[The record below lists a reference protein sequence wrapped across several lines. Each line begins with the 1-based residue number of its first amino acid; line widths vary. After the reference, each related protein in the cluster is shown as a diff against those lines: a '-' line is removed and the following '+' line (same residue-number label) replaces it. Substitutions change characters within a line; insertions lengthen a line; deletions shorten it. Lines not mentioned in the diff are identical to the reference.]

1 MKRMISLLY
10 GFVYD
15 GQIKEHELFG
25 DIMAE
30 DTANS
35 FLNDFAQTKQ
45 GNDTIFSCWARYQE
59 AIAQGHDAVNGTI
72 GALLENDGSL
82 AINQTV
88 DKFVRNSPPIEI
100 AAYAPLKGLPDFLDL
115 AVTLA
120 LGDAREELENIG
132 VYHTATASP
141 GGSGA
146 LFLAAANYAD
156 RGSKV
161 LLRDRHW
168 GPYDGFLAG
177 CGLEIAT
184 YPLLGASSGLDLPAL
199 EAGLGNLAQSQSK
212 VMSWLNDPAHNPTG
226 LSLTSEERMSVLR
239 AFSKAAMEHE
249 DVGFT
254 LLIDAAYHVY
264 AREPHGWAETLT
276 DALHDGMEWPANL
289 LLTFAISLSKSHTV
303 YGLRGG
309 ALVSIHPDNSVVE
322 RITTVMGVTGRQTW
336 SASSRLAQYSIAKIH
351 SDSES
356 GAAWSDE
363 KVRMTEILKQRRDL
377 FIATCQKLK
386 VPINPTHDGFFA
398 WLEHEDPTGIVDS
411 CALEQVYLVPL
422 NGGVRIGLCAIPT
435 DKIERV
441 AVSLSN
447 ALKE

>member
-1 MKRMISLLY
+1 
-10 GFVYD
+10 
-15 GQIKEHELFG
+15 
-25 DIMAE
+25 MAG

-35 FLNDFAQTKQ
+35 FLNDFARTKQ
-45 GNDTIFSCWARYQE
+45 GNDTIFSCWARYQQAVAE
-59 AIAQGHDAVNGTI
+59 GHDAVNGTI

-88 DKFVRNSPPIEI
+88 DKFVRSSPPIEI
-100 AAYAPLKGLPDFLDL
+100 AAYAPLKGLPEFLDL

-120 LGDAREELENIG
+120 LGEARGELESIG
-132 VYHTATASP
+132 VHHTATASP

-177 CGLEIAT
+177 CGLGIAT
-184 YPLLGASSGLDLPAL
+184 YPLLNEAQCLDLP
-199 EAGLGNLAQSQSK
+199 GLKDSLTNLAKSQSK

-226 LSLTSEERMSVLR
+226 LSLTASERMGVLR
-239 AFSKAAMEHE
+239 AFANVAMEYE

-264 AREPHGWAETLT
+264 AKEPHGWAETLT

-309 ALVSIHPDNSVVE
+309 ALVSIHPDESVVE

-351 SDSES
+351 SNSES

-363 KVRMTEILKQRRDL
+363 KLRLTKILQERRDL
-377 FIATCQKLK
+377 FIATCEKLE

-398 WLEHEDPTGIVDS
+398 WLEHDNPAKIVES
-411 CALEQVYLVPL
+411 CAQEQVYLVPL
-422 NGGVRIGLCAIPT
+422 NGGIRIGLCAIPT

-441 AVSLSN
+441 AISLSN

>member
-1 MKRMISLLY
+1 
-10 GFVYD
+10 
-15 GQIKEHELFG
+15 
-25 DIMAE
+25 MA
-30 DTANS
+30 DNIANS
-35 FLNDFAQTKQ
+35 FLNDFARTKQ
-45 GNDTIFSCWARYQE
+45 GNDTIFSCWARYQK
-59 AIAQGHDAVNGTI
+59 AISDGHDAVNGTI

-88 DKFVRNSPPIEI
+88 DEFVRNSPPIEI
-100 AAYAPLKGLPDFLDL
+100 AAYAPLKGLPEFLDL

-120 LGDAREELENIG
+120 LGDAREELESIG
-132 VYHTATASP
+132 VCHTATASP

-146 LFLAAANYAD
+146 LYLAAANYAD
-156 RGSKV
+156 PGTKV

-177 CGLEIAT
+177 CGLGIAT
-184 YPLLGASSGLDLPAL
+184 YPLLNESSGVDVDSLTIQLNEL
-199 EAGLGNLAQSQSK
+199 SSSQNR

-226 LSLTSEERMSVLR
+226 LSLSSEERMTVLQ
-239 AFSKAAMEHE
+239 AFTNAAMENE
-249 DVGFT
+249 NVGYT
-254 LLIDAAYHVY
+254 LLIDAAYHLY
-264 AREPHGWAETLT
+264 AREPHGWAETIT

-289 LLTFAISLSKSHTV
+289 LITFAISLSKSHTV

-309 ALVSIHPDNSVVE
+309 ALVTIHPDKSVVE

-351 SDSES
+351 ADSES

-363 KVRMTEILKQRRDL
+363 KNRLTEILQQRRDL
-377 FIATCQKLK
+377 FIKSCEKYG

-398 WLEHEDPTGIVDS
+398 WLEHSDAASIVEK
-411 CALEQVYLVPL
+411 CASNQVYLVPL

-435 DKIERV
+435 NQIERV
-441 AVSLSN
+441 AKSLRE
-447 ALKE
+447 ALQE

>member
-1 MKRMISLLY
+1 
-10 GFVYD
+10 
-15 GQIKEHELFG
+15 
-25 DIMAE
+25 MAG

-35 FLNDFAQTKQ
+35 FLNDFARTKQ
-45 GNDTIFSCWARYQE
+45 GNDTIFSCWARYQQAVAE
-59 AIAQGHDAVNGTI
+59 GHDAVNGTI

-88 DKFVRNSPPIEI
+88 DKFVRSSPPIEI
-100 AAYAPLKGLPDFLDL
+100 AAYAPLKGLPEFLDL

-120 LGDAREELENIG
+120 LGEARGELESIG
-132 VYHTATASP
+132 VHHTATASP

-177 CGLEIAT
+177 CGLGIAT
-184 YPLLGASSGLDLPAL
+184 YPLLNEAQCLDLP
-199 EAGLGNLAQSQSK
+199 GLKDSLTNLAKSQSK

-226 LSLTSEERMSVLR
+226 LSLTESERMGVLR
-239 AFSKAAMEHE
+239 AFANVAMEYE

-264 AREPHGWAETLT
+264 AKEPHGWAETLT

-309 ALVSIHPDNSVVE
+309 ALVSIHPDESVVE

-351 SDSES
+351 SNSES

-363 KVRMTEILKQRRDL
+363 KLRLTKILQERRDL
-377 FIATCQKLK
+377 FIATCEKLE

-398 WLEHEDPTGIVDS
+398 WLEHDNPAKIVES
-411 CALEQVYLVPL
+411 CAQEQVYLVPL
-422 NGGVRIGLCAIPT
+422 NGGIRIGLCAIPT

-441 AVSLSN
+441 AISLSN

>member
-1 MKRMISLLY
+1 
-10 GFVYD
+10 
-15 GQIKEHELFG
+15 
-25 DIMAE
+25 MADE
-30 DTANS
+30 IANS
-35 FLNDFAQTKQ
+35 FLNDFAKTKQ
-45 GNDTIFSCWARYQE
+45 GNDTIFSCWARYQQ
-59 AIAQGHDAVNGTI
+59 AISDGHDAVNGTI

-88 DKFVRNSPPIEI
+88 DKFVRNSPPVEI
-100 AAYAPLKGLPDFLDL
+100 AAYAPLKGLPEFLDL

-120 LGDAREELENIG
+120 LGDARDELEDIG
-132 VYHTATASP
+132 VHHTATASP

-146 LFLAAANYAD
+146 LYLAAANYAD

-184 YPLLGASSGLDLPAL
+184 YPLLGKSAGLDIDSLKSKL
-199 EAGLGNLAQSQSK
+199 NELSSSQNR

-226 LSLTSEERMSVLR
+226 LSLTAEERMSVLQ
-239 AFSKAAMEHE
+239 AFVDAAMSNEE
-249 DVGFT
+249 VGYT
-254 LLIDAAYHVY
+254 LLIDAAYHLY
-264 AREPHGWAETLT
+264 AKEPHGWAETIT

-289 LLTFAISLSKSHTV
+289 LITFAISLSKSHTV

-309 ALVSIHPDNSVVE
+309 ALVTIHPDQSVVD

-351 SDSES
+351 SDQES

-363 KVRMTEILKQRRDL
+363 KTRLTEILQQRRNL
-377 FIATCQKLK
+377 FIAACDKYG

-398 WLEHEDPTGIVDS
+398 WLEHHDAKSIVEK
-411 CALEQVYLVPL
+411 CASDQVYLVPL

-435 DKIERV
+435 NQIERV
-441 AVSLSN
+441 AKSLSK
-447 ALKE
+447 ALQV

>member
-1 MKRMISLLY
+1 MA
-10 GFVYD
+10 
-15 GQIKEHELFG
+15 
-25 DIMAE
+25 MAE
-30 DTANS
+30 NIANS
-35 FLNDFAQTKQ
+35 FLNDFAKTKQ

-72 GALLENDGSL
+72 GALLEDDGSL

-88 DKFVRNSPPIEI
+88 DEFVRNSPPIEI
-100 AAYAPLKGLPDFLDL
+100 AAYAPLKGLPEFLDL

-120 LGDAREELENIG
+120 LGDARDELEEIG
-132 VYHTATASP
+132 LCHTATASP

-146 LFLAAANYAD
+146 LYLAAANYAD

-177 CGLEIAT
+177 CGLDIAT
-184 YPLLGASSGLDLPAL
+184 YPLLSGDSGLDL
-199 EAGLGNLAQSQSK
+199 AGLESSLRELSTSQTK
-212 VMSWLNDPAHNPTG
+212 IMSWLNDPAHNPTG
-226 LSLTSEERMSVLR
+226 LSLTADERMSVLK
-239 AFSKAAMEHE
+239 AFADAAMGNENI
-249 DVGFT
+249 GYT
-254 LLIDAAYHVY
+254 LLIDAAYHLY
-264 AREPHGWAETLT
+264 AEEPHGWAETIT
-276 DALHDGMEWPANL
+276 DALHDGLEWPANL

-309 ALVSIHPDNSVVE
+309 ALVTIHPDQSVVD

-351 SDSES
+351 SNQES

-363 KVRMTEILKQRRDL
+363 KVRMTEILKQRRKL
-377 FIATCQKLK
+377 FISACNRLN
-386 VPINPTHDGFFA
+386 VSINPTHDGFFA
-398 WLEHEDPTGIVDS
+398 WLEHDNPQTIVDS
-411 CALEQVYLVPL
+411 CAEDQVYLVPL
-422 NGGVRIGLCAIPT
+422 KGGVRIGLCAIPT

-441 AVSLSN
+441 AESLSN
-447 ALKE
+447 ALNV

>member
-1 MKRMISLLY
+1 
-10 GFVYD
+10 
-15 GQIKEHELFG
+15 
-25 DIMAE
+25 MAD

-35 FLNDFAQTKQ
+35 FLNDFAKTKQ
-45 GNDTIFSCWARYQE
+45 GNDTIFSCWARYQK
-59 AIAQGHDAVNGTI
+59 AISDGYDAVNGTI
-72 GALLENDGSL
+72 GALLENDGNL

-88 DKFVRNSPPIEI
+88 DAFVRNSPPIEI
-100 AAYAPLKGLPDFLDL
+100 AAYAPLKGLPEFLDL

-120 LGDAREELENIG
+120 LGDAREELESIG
-132 VYHTATASP
+132 VCHTATASP

-156 RGSKV
+156 PGTKV

-184 YPLLGASSGLDLPAL
+184 YPLLNESLGVDVDSLRFQLDELSR
-199 EAGLGNLAQSQSK
+199 SQNR

-226 LSLTSEERMSVLR
+226 LSLSSEERMTVLQ
-239 AFSKAAMEHE
+239 AFTNAAMENE
-249 DVGFT
+249 NVGFT
-254 LLIDAAYHVY
+254 LLIDAAYHLY
-264 AREPHGWAETLT
+264 AREPHGWAETIT

-289 LLTFAISLSKSHTV
+289 LITFAISLSKSHTV

-309 ALVSIHPDNSVVE
+309 ALVTIHPDKSVVD
-322 RITTVMGVTGRQTW
+322 RMTTVMGVTGRQTW

-351 SDSES
+351 ADSES

-363 KVRMTEILKQRRDL
+363 KNRLTEILQQRRDS
-377 FIATCQKLK
+377 FIKSCEKYG

-398 WLEHEDPTGIVDS
+398 WLEHSDANSIVEK
-411 CALEQVYLVPL
+411 CASNQVYLVPL

-435 DKIERV
+435 NQIERV
-441 AVSLSN
+441 AKSLSD
-447 ALKE
+447 ALQE

>member
-1 MKRMISLLY
+1 MSGLT
-10 GFVYD
+10 
-15 GQIKEHELFG
+15 
-25 DIMAE
+25 MAG

-88 DKFVRNSPPIEI
+88 DRFVRNSPPIEI
-100 AAYAPLKGLPDFLDL
+100 AAYAPLKGLPEFLDL

-120 LGDAREELENIG
+120 LGDARQELESIG
-132 VYHTATASP
+132 VHHTATASP

-177 CGLEIAT
+177 CGLDIAT
-184 YPLLGASSGLDLPAL
+184 YPLLNDSNGFDLAAL
-199 EAGLGNLAQSQSK
+199 ESSLSNLAKSQSK

-226 LSLTSEERMSVLR
+226 LSLTAEERMAVLR
-239 AFSKAAMEHE
+239 AFSQAALQYE

-254 LLIDAAYHVY
+254 LLIDSAYHVY

-309 ALVSIHPDNSVVE
+309 ALVSIHPDESAIQ

-351 SDSES
+351 ADSES

-363 KVRMTEILKQRRDL
+363 KSRMTEILKNRRDL
-377 FIATCQKLK
+377 FIATCEKLQ

-398 WLEHEDPTGIVDS
+398 WLEHNEPKAIVEA
-411 CALEQVYLVPL
+411 CAAEQVYLVPL

-441 AVSLSN
+441 ATSLSN
-447 ALKE
+447 ALNE

>member
-1 MKRMISLLY
+1 
-10 GFVYD
+10 
-15 GQIKEHELFG
+15 
-25 DIMAE
+25 MAG

-35 FLNDFAQTKQ
+35 FLNDFAKTKQ
-45 GNDTIFSCWARYQE
+45 GNDTIFSCWARYQQAVAE
-59 AIAQGHDAVNGTI
+59 GHDAVNGTV

-88 DKFVRNSPPIEI
+88 DEFVRSSPPIEI
-100 AAYAPLKGLPDFLDL
+100 AAYAPLKGLPEFLDL

-120 LGDAREELENIG
+120 LGDARGELESIG
-132 VYHTATASP
+132 VHHTATASP

-177 CGLEIAT
+177 CGLGIAT
-184 YPLLGASSGLDLPAL
+184 YPLLNEAQGLDLPGL
-199 EAGLGNLAQSQSK
+199 EAGLKNLAKSQSK

-226 LSLTSEERMSVLR
+226 LSLTADERMGVLQ
-239 AFSKAAMEHE
+239 AFANVAMEHE
-249 DVGFT
+249 NVGFT

-264 AREPHGWAETLT
+264 AKEPHGWAETLT
-276 DALHDGMEWPANL
+276 DALHGGMEWPANL

-309 ALVSIHPDNSVVE
+309 ALVSIHPDESVVE

-351 SDSES
+351 SNSES

-363 KVRMTEILKQRRDL
+363 KSRLTKILQKRRDL
-377 FIATCQKLK
+377 FIAKCEDLE

-398 WLEHEDPTGIVDS
+398 WLEHGNPTKIVES
-411 CALEQVYLVPL
+411 CAQEQVYLVPL
-422 NGGVRIGLCAIPT
+422 TGGIRIGLCAIPT

-441 AVSLSN
+441 AISLSN

>member
-1 MKRMISLLY
+1 MA
-10 GFVYD
+10 
-15 GQIKEHELFG
+15 
-25 DIMAE
+25 MAE
-30 DTANS
+30 NIANS
-35 FLNDFAQTKQ
+35 FLNDFAKTKQ

-72 GALLENDGSL
+72 GALLEDDGSL

-88 DKFVRNSPPIEI
+88 DEFVRNSPPIEI
-100 AAYAPLKGLPDFLDL
+100 AAYAPLKGLPEFLDL

-120 LGDAREELENIG
+120 LGDARDELEEIG
-132 VYHTATASP
+132 LCHTATASP

-146 LFLAAANYAD
+146 LYLAAANYAD

-177 CGLEIAT
+177 CGLDIAT
-184 YPLLGASSGLDLPAL
+184 YPLLSGDSGLDL
-199 EAGLGNLAQSQSK
+199 AGLESSLRELSTSQTK
-212 VMSWLNDPAHNPTG
+212 IMSWLNDPAHNPTG
-226 LSLTSEERMSVLR
+226 LSLTADERMSVLK
-239 AFSKAAMEHE
+239 AFADAAMGNENI
-249 DVGFT
+249 GYT
-254 LLIDAAYHVY
+254 LLIDAAYHLY
-264 AREPHGWAETLT
+264 AEEPHGWAETIT
-276 DALHDGMEWPANL
+276 DALHDGLEWPANL

-309 ALVSIHPDNSVVE
+309 ALVTIHPDQSVVD

-351 SDSES
+351 SNQES

-363 KVRMTEILKQRRDL
+363 KVRMTEILKQRRKL
-377 FIATCQKLK
+377 FISACDRLN
-386 VPINPTHDGFFA
+386 VSINPTHDGFFA
-398 WLEHEDPTGIVDS
+398 WLEHDNPQTIVDS
-411 CALEQVYLVPL
+411 CAEDQVYLVPL
-422 NGGVRIGLCAIPT
+422 KGGVRIGLCAIPT

-441 AVSLSN
+441 AESLSN
-447 ALKE
+447 ALNV

>member
-1 MKRMISLLY
+1 
-10 GFVYD
+10 
-15 GQIKEHELFG
+15 
-25 DIMAE
+25 MAG

-35 FLNDFAQTKQ
+35 FLNDFARTKQ
-45 GNDTIFSCWARYQE
+45 GNDTIFSCWARYQQAVAE
-59 AIAQGHDAVNGTI
+59 GHDAVNGTI

-88 DKFVRNSPPIEI
+88 DKFVRSSPAIEI
-100 AAYAPLKGLPDFLDL
+100 AAYAPLKGLPEFLDL

-120 LGDAREELENIG
+120 LGEARGELESIG
-132 VYHTATASP
+132 VHHTATASP

-177 CGLEIAT
+177 CGLRIAT
-184 YPLLGASSGLDLPAL
+184 YPLLNEAQGLDLP
-199 EAGLGNLAQSQSK
+199 GLKDSLTNLAKSQSK

-226 LSLTSEERMSVLR
+226 LSLTANERMEVLR
-239 AFSKAAMEHE
+239 AFANVAMEYE

-264 AREPHGWAETLT
+264 AKEPHGWAETLT

-309 ALVSIHPDNSVVE
+309 ALVSIHPDESVVE

-351 SDSES
+351 SNSES

-363 KVRMTEILKQRRDL
+363 KLRLTKILQERRDL
-377 FIATCQKLK
+377 FIAKCEKLE

-398 WLEHEDPTGIVDS
+398 WLEHDNPAKIVES
-411 CALEQVYLVPL
+411 CAQEQVYLVPL
-422 NGGVRIGLCAIPT
+422 NGGIRIGLCAIPT

-441 AVSLSN
+441 AISLSN

>member
-1 MKRMISLLY
+1 
-10 GFVYD
+10 
-15 GQIKEHELFG
+15 
-25 DIMAE
+25 MAG

-35 FLNDFAQTKQ
+35 FLNDFARTKQ
-45 GNDTIFSCWARYQE
+45 GNDTIFSCWARYQQAVAE
-59 AIAQGHDAVNGTI
+59 GHDAVNGTI

-88 DKFVRNSPPIEI
+88 DKFVRSSPPIEI
-100 AAYAPLKGLPDFLDL
+100 AAYAPLKGLPEFLDL

-120 LGDAREELENIG
+120 LGEARGELESIG
-132 VYHTATASP
+132 VHHTATASP

-177 CGLEIAT
+177 CGLGIAT
-184 YPLLGASSGLDLPAL
+184 YPLLNEAQCLDLP
-199 EAGLGNLAQSQSK
+199 GLKDSLTNLAKSQSK

-226 LSLTSEERMSVLR
+226 LSLTESERMGVLR
-239 AFSKAAMEHE
+239 AFANVAMEYE

-264 AREPHGWAETLT
+264 AKEPHGWAETLT
-276 DALHDGMEWPANL
+276 NALHDGMEWPANL

-309 ALVSIHPDNSVVE
+309 ALVSIHPDESVVE

-351 SDSES
+351 SNSES

-363 KVRMTEILKQRRDL
+363 KLRLTKILQERRDL
-377 FIATCQKLK
+377 FIATCEKLE

-398 WLEHEDPTGIVDS
+398 WLEHDNPAKIVES
-411 CALEQVYLVPL
+411 CAQEQVYLVPL
-422 NGGVRIGLCAIPT
+422 NGGIRIGLCAIPT

-441 AVSLSN
+441 AISLSN

>member
-1 MKRMISLLY
+1 MA
-10 GFVYD
+10 
-15 GQIKEHELFG
+15 
-25 DIMAE
+25 MAE
-30 DTANS
+30 NIANS
-35 FLNDFAQTKQ
+35 FLNDFAKTKQ

-72 GALLENDGSL
+72 GALLEDDGSL

-88 DKFVRNSPPIEI
+88 DEFVRNSPPIEI
-100 AAYAPLKGLPDFLDL
+100 AAYAPLKGLPEFLDL

-120 LGDAREELENIG
+120 LGDARDELEGIG
-132 VYHTATASP
+132 LCHTATASP

-146 LFLAAANYAD
+146 LYLAAANYAD

-177 CGLEIAT
+177 CGLDIAT
-184 YPLLGASSGLDLPAL
+184 YPLLSGDSGLDL
-199 EAGLGNLAQSQSK
+199 AGLESSLRELSTSQTK
-212 VMSWLNDPAHNPTG
+212 IMSWLNDPAHNPTG
-226 LSLTSEERMSVLR
+226 LSLTADERMSVLK
-239 AFSKAAMEHE
+239 AFADAAMGNENI
-249 DVGFT
+249 GYT
-254 LLIDAAYHVY
+254 LLIDAAYHLY
-264 AREPHGWAETLT
+264 AEEPHGWAETIT
-276 DALHDGMEWPANL
+276 DALHDGLEWPANL

-309 ALVSIHPDNSVVE
+309 ALVTIHPDQSVVD

-351 SDSES
+351 SNQES

-363 KVRMTEILKQRRDL
+363 KVRMTEILKQRRKL
-377 FIATCQKLK
+377 FISACNRLN
-386 VPINPTHDGFFA
+386 VSINPTHDGFFA
-398 WLEHEDPTGIVDS
+398 WLEHDNPQTIVDS
-411 CALEQVYLVPL
+411 CAEDQVYLVPL
-422 NGGVRIGLCAIPT
+422 KGGVRIGLCAIPT

-441 AVSLSN
+441 AESLSN
-447 ALKE
+447 ALNV

>member
-1 MKRMISLLY
+1 MVSRS
-10 GFVYD
+10 
-15 GQIKEHELFG
+15 
-25 DIMAE
+25 
-30 DTANS
+30 ANS
-35 FLNDFAQTKQ
+35 FLNDFAKTKQ
-45 GNDTIFSCWARYQE
+45 GNDTIFSCWARYQK
-59 AIAQGHDAVNGTI
+59 AISDGHDAVNGTI

-88 DKFVRNSPPIEI
+88 DEFVRNSPPIEI
-100 AAYAPLKGLPDFLDL
+100 AAYAPLKGLPEFLDL

-120 LGDAREELENIG
+120 LGDAREELESIG
-132 VYHTATASP
+132 VCHTATASP

-146 LFLAAANYAD
+146 LYLAAANYAD
-156 RGSKV
+156 PGTKV

-177 CGLEIAT
+177 CGLGIAT
-184 YPLLGASSGLDLPAL
+184 YPLLNESLGVDVDSLRIQLNELSS
-199 EAGLGNLAQSQSK
+199 SQER

-226 LSLTSEERMSVLR
+226 LSLSSEERMTVLE
-239 AFSKAAMEHE
+239 AFTNAAMENE
-249 DVGFT
+249 NVGYT
-254 LLIDAAYHVY
+254 LLIDAAYHLY
-264 AREPHGWAETLT
+264 AREPHGWAETIT

-289 LLTFAISLSKSHTV
+289 LITFAISLSKSHTV

-309 ALVSIHPDNSVVE
+309 ALVTIHPDKSVVD

-351 SDSES
+351 ADSES

-363 KVRMTEILKQRRDL
+363 KNRLTEILQQRRDL
-377 FIATCQKLK
+377 FIKSCEKYG

-398 WLEHEDPTGIVDS
+398 WLEHSDAASIVEK
-411 CALEQVYLVPL
+411 CASNQVYLVPL

-435 DKIERV
+435 NQIERV
-441 AVSLSN
+441 AKSLSE
-447 ALKE
+447 ALQE

>member
-1 MKRMISLLY
+1 MA
-10 GFVYD
+10 D
-15 GQIKEHELFG
+15 
-25 DIMAE
+25 DI
-30 DTANS
+30 ANS
-35 FLNDFAQTKQ
+35 FLNDFAKTKQ
-45 GNDTIFSCWARYQE
+45 GNDTIFSCWARYQK
-59 AIAQGHDAVNGTI
+59 AISDGHDAVNGTI

-100 AAYAPLKGLPDFLDL
+100 AAYAPLKGLPEFLDL

-120 LGDAREELENIG
+120 LGDAREELESIG
-132 VYHTATASP
+132 VCHTATASP

-146 LFLAAANYAD
+146 LYLAAANYAD
-156 RGSKV
+156 PGTKV

-177 CGLEIAT
+177 CGLGIAT
-184 YPLLGASSGLDLPAL
+184 YPLLNESLGVDVDSLRIQLNELSS
-199 EAGLGNLAQSQSK
+199 SQDR

-226 LSLTSEERMSVLR
+226 LSLSSEERMTVLE
-239 AFSKAAMEHE
+239 AFTNAAMENE
-249 DVGFT
+249 NVGYT
-254 LLIDAAYHVY
+254 LLIDAAYHLY
-264 AREPHGWAETLT
+264 AREPHGWAETIT

-289 LLTFAISLSKSHTV
+289 LITFAISLSKSHTV

-309 ALVSIHPDNSVVE
+309 ALVTIHPDKSVVD

-351 SDSES
+351 ADSES

-363 KVRMTEILKQRRDL
+363 KNRLTETLQQRRDL
-377 FIATCQKLK
+377 FIKSCKK
-386 VPINPTHDGFFA
+386 YGVPINPTHDGFFA
-398 WLEHEDPTGIVDS
+398 WLEHSDAASIVEK
-411 CALEQVYLVPL
+411 CASNQVYLVPL

-435 DKIERV
+435 NQIERV
-441 AVSLSN
+441 AKSLSE
-447 ALKE
+447 ALQE

>member
-1 MKRMISLLY
+1 MA
-10 GFVYD
+10 D
-15 GQIKEHELFG
+15 
-25 DIMAE
+25 DIV
-30 DTANS
+30 NS
-35 FLNDFAQTKQ
+35 FLNDFAKTKQ
-45 GNDTIFSCWARYQE
+45 GNDTIFSCWARYQK
-59 AIAQGHDAVNGTI
+59 AISDGHDAVNGTI

-100 AAYAPLKGLPDFLDL
+100 AAYAPLKGLPEFLDL

-120 LGDAREELENIG
+120 LGDAREELESIG
-132 VYHTATASP
+132 VCHTATASP

-146 LFLAAANYAD
+146 LYLAAANYAD
-156 RGSKV
+156 PGTKV

-177 CGLEIAT
+177 CGLGIAT
-184 YPLLGASSGLDLPAL
+184 YPLLNESLCVDVASLRIQLNELSS
-199 EAGLGNLAQSQSK
+199 SQNR

-226 LSLTSEERMSVLR
+226 LSLSSEERMAVLQ
-239 AFSKAAMEHE
+239 AFTNAAMDNEN
-249 DVGFT
+249 VGYT
-254 LLIDAAYHVY
+254 LLIDAAYHLY
-264 AREPHGWAETLT
+264 AREPHGWAETIT

-289 LLTFAISLSKSHTV
+289 LITFAISLSKSHTV

-309 ALVSIHPDNSVVE
+309 ALVTIHPDKSVVD

-351 SDSES
+351 ADSVS

-363 KVRMTEILKQRRDL
+363 KNRLTEILQQRRDL
-377 FIATCQKLK
+377 FIKSCEKYG

-398 WLEHEDPTGIVDS
+398 WLEHSDAASIVEK
-411 CALEQVYLVPL
+411 CASNQVYLVPL

-435 DKIERV
+435 NQIERV
-441 AVSLSN
+441 AKSLSE
-447 ALKE
+447 ALHE

>member
-1 MKRMISLLY
+1 
-10 GFVYD
+10 
-15 GQIKEHELFG
+15 
-25 DIMAE
+25 MAG

-35 FLNDFAQTKQ
+35 FLNDFARTKQ
-45 GNDTIFSCWARYQE
+45 GNDTIFSCWARYQQAVAE
-59 AIAQGHDAVNGTI
+59 GHDAVNGTI

-88 DKFVRNSPPIEI
+88 DKFVRSSPPIEI
-100 AAYAPLKGLPDFLDL
+100 AAYAPLKGLPEFLDL

-120 LGDAREELENIG
+120 LGDARGELESIG
-132 VYHTATASP
+132 VHHTATASP

-177 CGLEIAT
+177 CGLGIAT
-184 YPLLGASSGLDLPAL
+184 YPLLNEAQCLDLP
-199 EAGLGNLAQSQSK
+199 GLKDSLTNLAKSQSK

-226 LSLTSEERMSVLR
+226 LSLTESERMGVLR
-239 AFSKAAMEHE
+239 AFANVAMEYE

-264 AREPHGWAETLT
+264 AKEPHGWAETLT

-309 ALVSIHPDNSVVE
+309 ALVSIHPDESVVE

-351 SDSES
+351 SNSES

-363 KVRMTEILKQRRDL
+363 KLRLTKILQERRDL
-377 FIATCQKLK
+377 FIATCEKLE

-398 WLEHEDPTGIVDS
+398 WLEHDNPAKIVES
-411 CALEQVYLVPL
+411 CAQEQVYLVPL
-422 NGGVRIGLCAIPT
+422 ERWHPYWLVRNT
-435 DKIERV
+435 DR
-441 AVSLSN
+441 
-447 ALKE
+447 

>member
-1 MKRMISLLY
+1 MA
-10 GFVYD
+10 
-15 GQIKEHELFG
+15 
-25 DIMAE
+25 MAE
-30 DTANS
+30 NIANS
-35 FLNDFAQTKQ
+35 FLNDFAKTKQ

-72 GALLENDGSL
+72 GALLEDDGSL

-88 DKFVRNSPPIEI
+88 DEFVRNSPPIEI
-100 AAYAPLKGLPDFLDL
+100 AAYAPLKGLPEFLDL

-120 LGDAREELENIG
+120 LGDARDELEEIG
-132 VYHTATASP
+132 LCHTATASP

-146 LFLAAANYAD
+146 LYLAAANYAD

-177 CGLEIAT
+177 CGLDIAT
-184 YPLLGASSGLDLPAL
+184 YPLLSGDSGLDL
-199 EAGLGNLAQSQSK
+199 AGLELSLRELSTSQTK
-212 VMSWLNDPAHNPTG
+212 IMSWLNDPAHNPTG
-226 LSLTSEERMSVLR
+226 LSLTADERMSVLK
-239 AFSKAAMEHE
+239 AFADAAMGNENI
-249 DVGFT
+249 GYT
-254 LLIDAAYHVY
+254 LLIDAAYHLY
-264 AREPHGWAETLT
+264 AEEPHGWAETIT
-276 DALHDGMEWPANL
+276 DALHDGLEWPANL

-309 ALVSIHPDNSVVE
+309 ALVTIHPDQSVVD

-351 SDSES
+351 SNQES

-363 KVRMTEILKQRRDL
+363 KVRMTEILKQRRKL
-377 FIATCQKLK
+377 FISACNRLN
-386 VPINPTHDGFFA
+386 VSINPTHDGFFA
-398 WLEHEDPTGIVDS
+398 WLEHDNPQTIVDS
-411 CALEQVYLVPL
+411 CAEDQVYLVPL
-422 NGGVRIGLCAIPT
+422 KGGVRIGLCAIPT

-441 AVSLSN
+441 AESLSN
-447 ALKE
+447 ALNV

>member
-1 MKRMISLLY
+1 
-10 GFVYD
+10 
-15 GQIKEHELFG
+15 
-25 DIMAE
+25 
-30 DTANS
+30 
-35 FLNDFAQTKQ
+35 
-45 GNDTIFSCWARYQE
+45 
-59 AIAQGHDAVNGTI
+59 
-72 GALLENDGSL
+72 
-82 AINQTV
+82 
-88 DKFVRNSPPIEI
+88 
-100 AAYAPLKGLPDFLDL
+100 
-115 AVTLA
+115 
-120 LGDAREELENIG
+120 
-132 VYHTATASP
+132 
-141 GGSGA
+141 
-146 LFLAAANYAD
+146 
-156 RGSKV
+156 
-161 LLRDRHW
+161 
-168 GPYDGFLAG
+168 
-177 CGLEIAT
+177 
-184 YPLLGASSGLDLPAL
+184 
-199 EAGLGNLAQSQSK
+199 
-212 VMSWLNDPAHNPTG
+212 
-226 LSLTSEERMSVLR
+226 
-239 AFSKAAMEHE
+239 MEHE

>member
-1 MKRMISLLY
+1 MA
-10 GFVYD
+10 D
-15 GQIKEHELFG
+15 
-25 DIMAE
+25 DI
-30 DTANS
+30 ANS
-35 FLNDFAQTKQ
+35 FLNDFAKTKQ
-45 GNDTIFSCWARYQE
+45 GNDTIFSCWARYQK
-59 AIAQGHDAVNGTI
+59 AISDGHDAVNGTI

-88 DKFVRNSPPIEI
+88 DQYVRNSPPIEI
-100 AAYAPLKGLPDFLDL
+100 AAYAPLKGLPEFLDL

-120 LGDAREELENIG
+120 LGDAREELESIG
-132 VYHTATASP
+132 VCHTATASP

-146 LFLAAANYAD
+146 LYLAAANYAD
-156 RGSKV
+156 PGTKV

-177 CGLEIAT
+177 CGLGIAT
-184 YPLLGASSGLDLPAL
+184 YPLLNESLGVDVDSLRIQLNELSS
-199 EAGLGNLAQSQSK
+199 SQDR

-226 LSLTSEERMSVLR
+226 LSLSSEERMTVLE
-239 AFSKAAMEHE
+239 AFTNAAMENE
-249 DVGFT
+249 NVGYT
-254 LLIDAAYHVY
+254 LLIDAAYHLY
-264 AREPHGWAETLT
+264 AREPHGWAETIT

-289 LLTFAISLSKSHTV
+289 LITFAISLSKSHTV

-309 ALVSIHPDNSVVE
+309 ALVTIHPDKSVVD

-351 SDSES
+351 ADSVS

-363 KVRMTEILKQRRDL
+363 KNRLTEILQQRRDL
-377 FIATCQKLK
+377 FIKSCEKYG

-398 WLEHEDPTGIVDS
+398 WLEHSDAASIVEK
-411 CALEQVYLVPL
+411 CASNQVYLVPL

-435 DKIERV
+435 NQIERV
-441 AVSLSN
+441 AKSLSE
-447 ALKE
+447 ALHE